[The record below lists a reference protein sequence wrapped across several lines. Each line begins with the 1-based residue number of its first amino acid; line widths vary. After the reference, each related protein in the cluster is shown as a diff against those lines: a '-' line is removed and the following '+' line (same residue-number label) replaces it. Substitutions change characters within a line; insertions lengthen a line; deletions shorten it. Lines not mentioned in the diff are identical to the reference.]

1 MSFIEEKYMVT
12 GHNGEMHA
20 LTAKQLYK
28 RVLNDCKSDLNWIV
42 SANEILRI
50 CKKTS
55 FPAEYALA
63 IKCAI
68 LNSFSN
74 IEHRANCGGGRDSVE
89 PTDQEAVEECYNSL
103 YGFEEK
109 EAVLARKRY
118 LYERIA
124 NASYIRFKDTLYHPG
139 RTFVK
144 LQKDWNKSK
153 AQEYISQEK
162 IDFKQLVEVLHK
174 EFVEIIKKA
183 EAEGSFE
190 EDEKVHKERMKELIM
205 SDDIEN
211 S

>member
-12 GHNGEMHA
+12 GHNGEIQS
-20 LTAKQLYK
+20 LTAKQLYE
-28 RVLNDCKSDLNWIV
+28 RVLNDCKSDFNRIV

-68 LNSFSN
+68 LNSFAN
-74 IEHRANCGGGRDSVE
+74 IEHRANCGGGRNIVE
-89 PTDQEAVEECYNSL
+89 PADQEAVQECYNSL
-103 YGFEEK
+103 YGVEEQ
-109 EAVLARKRY
+109 EAVFARKRY

-124 NASYIRFKDTLYHPG
+124 NASNFRFKDTLYHPG

-183 EAEGSFE
+183 EVDGAFE
-190 EDEKVHKERMKELIM
+190 EDEKAHKKRMKELIM
-205 SDDIEN
+205 SDDI
-211 S
+211 